1 MYYISLKASGPS
13 LSAKKK
19 RLSDFKGI
27 EGELY
32 DVRKTATV
40 DPDLFSLPIYIYK
53 NGKLRPTGNYSVYGS
68 FF

>member
-19 RLSDFKGI
+19 RLSDFKGE

-32 DVRKTATV
+32 NVRKTAAF
-40 DPDLFSLPIYIYK
+40 DPKLWSLPIYIFK
-53 NGKLRPTGNYSVYGS
+53 NGRLRPTGNYSVYSS
-68 FF
+68 FL